1 MCERVYLS
9 HDLRAGIL
17 YDVIMIVYPKINFL
31 DVLKTADRD
40 KRLSMLRNISPSQI
54 SAIAR
59 VAKCVASGKIN
70 PQKNVR
76 VLRRNR
82 HVIRSVPSD
91 SDNFIRKK
99 SLIKRHHSIV
109 PVLLRTIYVIQ
120 TILDEISFD

>member
-1 MCERVYLS
+1 M
-9 HDLRAGIL
+9 
-17 YDVIMIVYPKINFL
+17 YPKINFL

-70 PQKNVR
+70 PQRKDVR

-82 HVIRSVPSD
+82 HVIRSVASD
-91 SDNFIRKK
+91 SENFIRKK